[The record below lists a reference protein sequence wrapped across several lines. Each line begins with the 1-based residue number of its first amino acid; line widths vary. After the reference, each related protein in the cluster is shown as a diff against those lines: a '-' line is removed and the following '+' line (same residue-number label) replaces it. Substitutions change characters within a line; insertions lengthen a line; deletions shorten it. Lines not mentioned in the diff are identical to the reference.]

1 MDRETIKTERAAPRD
16 FRTLGLPVGQLFC
29 LALSLFAAGAVLAQ
43 EGSIQTAPIVV
54 TPTRVEQSSF
64 DLPVAVNAIDAETIQ
79 EARPAVNISETLVR
93 VPGVVVQNRETF
105 AQEQQIIVR
114 GFGARAGFGVRGI
127 KLLADGIPAST
138 PDGQGGTGLFD
149 LGSARSIEVLRG
161 PFSAL
166 YGNHSGG
173 VVQIFTEDGPE
184 RPTVTPYF
192 SAGSYDT
199 WRAGTKFGGQA
210 GNLNYI
216 ANLSHYET
224 DGYRDHS
231 AARKDQ
237 FNSKFDV
244 RLNEHSALTLVL
256 NYLNQPDNEDPL
268 GLTAAQVAQNPSQ
281 TTPDTTAGAIPG
293 ISLADRFNTGRN
305 LSNLQTGAV
314 YETAVND
321 QDRLRFLAYVGRRS
335 NDSYLAVGTDSVT
348 TSGGVSI
355 LDRDFYG
362 LGARWTRNSTLVSR
376 PITVTLGAD
385 YDSATDARKGY
396 VNDNGTATFLKRD
409 EDNTAD
415 SAGAYIQTEWLFAEQ
430 WSASAGLRYT
440 KVDFESADHYV
451 CRGPTNVTAPTLP
464 VCPGAFTSGSTAA
477 VNPDDSGSVSHDAWT
492 PVAGLVFKATP
503 VLNFYASA
511 GKSFE
516 TPTLIELAYRPDG
529 SPGLNFALEPSTSNH
544 YELGTKM
551 FVGTHS
557 LLEAA
562 VFQIDTEKEIVVASN
577 SGGRQAFKN
586 AGDTQRRG
594 AELSVNAAL
603 GYGFTG
609 YVSATY
615 LEANFEE
622 SFTSCSGI
630 PCVAFTVPA
639 GNRIPA
645 VPRYNVY
652 TDLAWRHLTWGFS
665 TGLEVRWQGGVAVD
679 DLNSEF
685 ADSYVVTAIRAQ
697 FEQRS
702 GEWRLTEFA
711 RVDNLL
717 DEQYIGAV
725 LVNDGNGRFYAPAA
739 DRNFTVGMNASYAF

>member
-1 MDRETIKTERAAPRD
+1 MPRN
-16 FRTLGLPVGQLFC
+16 FRILRRLLKQFFWVG
-29 LALSLFAAGAVLAQ
+29 LSLSGAGAVLAQ
-43 EGSIQTAPIVV
+43 EDSVQLAPIVV

-64 DLPVAVNAIDAETIQ
+64 DLPTAVSAIDGETIQ
-79 EARPAVNISETLVR
+79 EARQAVNISETLVR

-105 AQEQQIIVR
+105 SQEQQIILR

-149 LGSARSIEVLRG
+149 LGSAKSIEVLRG

-173 VVQIFTEDGPE
+173 VVQIFTEDGPQ

-216 ANLSHYET
+216 ANLSRFET

-231 AARKDQ
+231 AASKDQ

-244 RLNEHSALTLVL
+244 TLNEHSSLTFVL
-256 NYLNQPDNEDPL
+256 NYINQPDNEDPL
-268 GLTAAQVAQNPSQ
+268 GLTATQVAQDPRQ
-281 TTPDTTAGAIPG
+281 TTEDLTAGAIPG
-293 ISLADRFNTGRN
+293 VSLADRYNTGRN
-305 LSNLQTGAV
+305 LSNLQTGVV
-314 YETAVND
+314 YETAVSD

-335 NDSYLAVGTDSVT
+335 NDGYLAVGTDSVT

-362 LGARWTRNSTLVSR
+362 IGARWTRIAAFFSR
-376 PITVTLGAD
+376 PVTVTFGAD

-396 VNDNGTATFLKRD
+396 VNDNGNATFLKRD

-415 SAGAYIQTEWLFAEQ
+415 SAGGYVQTEWLFAEQ

-440 KVDFESADHYV
+440 KVNFESEDHYV

-492 PVAGLVFKATP
+492 PVAGLVYKATP
-503 VLNFYASA
+503 TLNFYVNA
-511 GKSFE
+511 GRSFE

-529 SPGLNFALEPSTSNH
+529 SPGLNFEVEPSTSNH
-544 YELGTKM
+544 YEFGTKLI
-551 FVGTHS
+551 VGSGT
-557 LLEAA
+557 LVEAA

-577 SGGRQAFKN
+577 VGGRQAFKN

-594 AELSVNAAL
+594 AELSVNSKL
-603 GYGFTG
+603 GNGFTG
-609 YVSATY
+609 YLAATY
-615 LEANFEE
+615 LEAKFEE
-622 SFTSCSGI
+622 DFTSCSGI
-630 PCVAFTVPA
+630 PCVAFTVPE

-652 TDLAWRHLTWGFS
+652 TDISWRHPAWGFM
-665 TGLEVRWQGGVAVD
+665 TGLEVRWQGDVAVD
-679 DLNSEF
+679 DRNSEF

-697 FEQRS
+697 LEQRS
-702 GEWRLTEFA
+702 GDWRFAEFA

-725 LVNDGNGRFYAPAA
+725 IVNDGNGRFYAPAA
-739 DRNFTVGMNASYAF
+739 DRNFTVGLNASYAF

>member
-1 MDRETIKTERAAPRD
+1 MDQKKIKGERAGPRNS
-16 FRTLGLPVGQLFC
+16 RTLNLPVKQFFL
-29 LALSLFAAGAVLAQ
+29 LALSLFGAGAVLAQ
-43 EGSIQTAPIVV
+43 EDSVQLAPIVV

-64 DLPVAVNAIDAETIQ
+64 DLPTAVNVIDAETIQ
-79 EARPAVNISETLVR
+79 QGRQGVNISETLVR
-93 VPGVVVQNRETF
+93 VPGTVVQNRETF
-105 AQEQQIIVR
+105 SQEQQIIVR

-149 LGSARSIEVLRG
+149 LGSAKSIEVLRG

-192 SAGSYDT
+192 SAGSYHT
-199 WRAGTKFGGQA
+199 WRAGSKFGGQA

-216 ANLSHYET
+216 ANLSRFET

-244 RLNEHSALTLVL
+244 TLNEHSSLTFVL
-256 NYLNQPDNEDPL
+256 NYINQPDNQDPL
-268 GLTAAQVAQNPSQ
+268 GLTAAQVAENPEQ
-281 TTPDTTAGAIPG
+281 AIPE
-293 ISLADRFNTGRN
+293 ANQFNTGRN

-314 YETAVND
+314 YETAVSD

-335 NDSYLAVGTDSVT
+335 NDGYLAVGTDSVT

-362 LGARWTRNSTLVSR
+362 IGARWTRNTALLSR
-376 PITVTLGAD
+376 PITVTFGAD
-385 YDSATDARKGY
+385 YDTATDARKGY
-396 VNDNGTATFLKRD
+396 VSNNGNATFLKRD

-415 SAGAYIQTEWLFAEQ
+415 SAGGYVQTEWLFAEQ

-440 KVDFESADHYV
+440 KVDFESEDHYV
-451 CRGPTNVTAPTLP
+451 CRGPTNVTDPTLP

-477 VNPDDSGSVSHDAWT
+477 VNPDDSGSASHDAWT
-492 PVAGLVFKATP
+492 PVVGLVFKMTP
-503 VLNFYASA
+503 TLNLYANA
-511 GKSFE
+511 GRSFE

-529 SPGLNFALEPSTSNH
+529 SAGLNFAVEPSTSNH
-544 YELGTKM
+544 YEFGTKVI
-551 FVGTHS
+551 VGSGT
-557 LLEAA
+557 LVEAA
-562 VFQIDTEKEIVVASN
+562 LFQIDSEKEIVVASN
-577 SGGRQAFKN
+577 VGGRQAFKN

-594 AELSVNAAL
+594 AELSVNSTL
-603 GYGFTG
+603 GYGFTA

-615 LEANFEE
+615 LDAKFEE

-652 TDLAWRHLTWGFS
+652 TDIGWRNPAWGFS
-665 TGLEVRWQGGVAVD
+665 TGLEVRWQGNVPVND
-679 DLNSEF
+679 RNSEF
-685 ADSYVVTAIRAQ
+685 AGSYVVTAIRAR

-702 GEWRLTEFA
+702 GGWRFGEFA

-717 DEQYIGAV
+717 DEKYIGAV